1 MRLTKR
7 SNSPNWF
14 LEVQYKNKKYV
25 RSTQTDHKPT
35 AKKIAEDLYRQIQ
48 LESING
54 RVKHISFKQAAERYF
69 KPRMDSPSASGL
81 KGTMNAVLKI
91 IDGNIQLSE
100 LTTKHL
106 YDFVEYRKS
115 EGRKPQTIKHG
126 VQFISAVMKQ
136 AKREGY
142 SIADVEVPSIS
153 VKATRLRYLSI
164 EEEQRLLKE
173 LDPNRIEYDVPA
185 QIKRNLED
193 NYDLVVILLD
203 TGARYGEI
211 SKLKWEQVDL
221 EKRTINLWR
230 SKVSNESVI
239 FMTKRVHQV
248 LMRRFQNNSSLYLF
262 TNNDGGP
269 RQNNNIAI
277 RKAFRRAGLNECTIH
292 TLRHTHAT
300 RLVQNGLSI
309 YEVKSVLGHT
319 DIKTTMRYAH
329 LESVEVTEKAR
340 DVIDGLKKNY
350 VDPSN
355 TFVTIRSTNDFE
367 SS

>member
-1 MRLTKR
+1 MVFQRTVLVMRLSKQP
-7 SNSPNWF
+7 NSPNWF
-14 LEVQYKNKKYV
+14 LEVQFKNKKYI
-25 RSTQTDHKPT
+25 RSTKTDHKPT

-48 LESING
+48 LESVQG
-54 RVKHISFKQAAERYF
+54 RVKNIRFKDAAENYF
-69 KPRMDSPSASGL
+69 IPRKDSPSASGL

-91 IDGNIQLSE
+91 IDGNIHLSE
-100 LTTKHL
+100 LTGKHFT
-106 YDFVEYRKS
+106 DFVEHRKS

-142 SIADVEVPSIS
+142 NVADVEVPTIS
-153 VKATRLRYLSI
+153 VKPTRLRYLSK

-173 LDPNRIEYDVPA
+173 LVPNRITNTVPT
-185 QIKRNLED
+185 QIQRNLQD

-211 SKLKWEQVDL
+211 AKLTWQQIDL
-221 EKRTINLWR
+221 ETRTINLWR

-239 FMTKRVHQV
+239 FMTKRVHAV
-248 LMRRFQNNSSLYLF
+248 LERRFNNHSNKYLF

-269 RQNNNIAI
+269 RRNNNIAI
-277 RKAFRRAGLNECTIH
+277 RKAFRRAGLNDCTIH

-309 YEVKSVLGHT
+309 YEVRSVLGHT

-329 LESVEVTEKAR
+329 LESVQVTEKAR
-340 DVIDGLKKNY
+340 DVIEEMGG
-350 VDPSN
+350 
-355 TFVTIRSTNDFE
+355 
-367 SS
+367 

>member
-7 SNSPNWF
+7 PNSPNWF
-14 LEVQYKNKKYV
+14 LEVQYKSKKYV
-25 RSTQTDHKPT
+25 RSTKTDHKPT
-35 AKKIAEDLYRQIQ
+35 AKKIAEYLYRQIQ

-54 RVKHISFKQAAERYF
+54 RVKQITLKEAAERYF
-69 KPRMDSPSASGL
+69 KPRKNSPSASGL

-100 LTTKHL
+100 LSTKHL
-106 YDFVEYRKS
+106 YDFVEHRRL

-142 SIADVEVPSIS
+142 SIADLEVPTIS
-153 VKATRLRYLSI
+153 VKATRLRYLSL
-164 EEEQRLLKE
+164 EEEQLLLKE
-173 LDPNRIEYDVPA
+173 LDPYRLTNDVPI
-185 QIKRNLED
+185 QIQRNLQD
-193 NYDLVVILLD
+193 NYDLVIILLD

-211 SKLKWEQVDL
+211 ANLKWEQVNL
-221 EKRTINLWR
+221 ETRTINLWR

-248 LMRRFQNNSSLYLF
+248 LLKRFCNNSSLYLF
-262 TNNDGGP
+262 TSNDGGP
-269 RQNNNIAI
+269 RKNNNIAI
-277 RKAFRRAGLNECTIH
+277 RKAFRRARLHDCTIH

-309 YEVKSVLGHT
+309 YEVRSVLGHT

-340 DVIDGLKKNY
+340 DVIE
-350 VDPSN
+350 
-355 TFVTIRSTNDFE
+355 RWE
-367 SS
+367 SFQ